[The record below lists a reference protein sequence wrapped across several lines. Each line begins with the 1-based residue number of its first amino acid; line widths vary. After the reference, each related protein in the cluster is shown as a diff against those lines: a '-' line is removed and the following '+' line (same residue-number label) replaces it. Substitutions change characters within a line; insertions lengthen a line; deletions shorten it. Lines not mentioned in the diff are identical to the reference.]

1 MPIAICR
8 RSQPHR
14 ARCGPE
20 PAYSEAV
27 NPVPSEVTQLLK
39 AWRGGDERALER
51 LAPVVESEL
60 RRLARLQLSKEG
72 PGHLLQPTALV
83 NELYLRLIDWN
94 AVDWQDRTH
103 FFAVASKIM
112 RRVLVNHAVARRR
125 QKRGGDAVL
134 VSLSEAGGAPD
145 RSEDLLALDEA
156 LAALEKIDSRKSRL
170 VELRFFG
177 GLAVSETAA
186 VLGVSERT
194 VHREWDLARAWL
206 FRELNRHRGNP

>member
-1 MPIAICR
+1 MN
-8 RSQPHR
+8 
-14 ARCGPE
+14 
-20 PAYSEAV
+20 PAP
-27 NPVPSEVTQLLK
+27 NDVTQLLK
-39 AWRGGDERALER
+39 AWRGGDERALEQ

-60 RRLARLQLSKEG
+60 RRLARLQLSKES

-94 AVDWQDRTH
+94 AVDWQDRSH

-125 QKRGGDAVL
+125 HKRGGDAVL

-177 GLAVSETAA
+177 GLAVNETAT

-206 FRELNRHRGNP
+206 FRELSRRRPEPAGR

>member
-1 MPIAICR
+1 MNPGPI
-8 RSQPHR
+8 
-14 ARCGPE
+14 
-20 PAYSEAV
+20 
-27 NPVPSEVTQLLK
+27 EVTQLLK

-60 RRLARLQLSKEG
+60 RRLARLQLSKES

-94 AVDWQDRTH
+94 AVDWQDRSH

-177 GLAVSETAA
+177 GLAVNETAA

-206 FRELNRHRGNP
+206 FRELNRRGGSL

>member
-1 MPIAICR
+1 
-8 RSQPHR
+8 
-14 ARCGPE
+14 
-20 PAYSEAV
+20 V
-27 NPVPSEVTQLLK
+27 NPSSSEVTQLLK
-39 AWRGGDERALER
+39 AWRGGDERALEQ

-125 QKRGGDAVL
+125 QKRGGDAIL

-177 GLAVSETAA
+177 GLAASETAA

-206 FRELNRHRGNP
+206 FRELSRRRPETPGA

>member
-1 MPIAICR
+1 MT
-8 RSQPHR
+8 
-14 ARCGPE
+14 
-20 PAYSEAV
+20 
-27 NPVPSEVTQLLK
+27 PVPSEVTQLLK
-39 AWRGGDERALER
+39 AWRGGDEHALEQ

-60 RRLARLQLSKEG
+60 RRLARLQLSKES

-134 VSLSEAGGAPD
+134 VSLTEAGGAPD

-156 LAALEKIDSRKSRL
+156 LAALEKIDTRKSRL

-177 GLAVSETAA
+177 GLAVNETAA

-206 FRELNRHRGNP
+206 FRELSRRDRNT